1 MNEKKSRALLFI
13 LGITFGILIGAGAV
27 YLATSQATHTG
38 EVSENRIEQ
47 IVKKVLSLM
56 RMEKEA
62 QDTSAQQVVTDK
74 IAPNK
79 NPKPVKATLTPDS
92 GIADSAQKE
101 NNNITL
107 KDSLST
113 DSIAQSALA
122 NVEDIIIKKDELLLS
137 KSIEFVNIDNGNSKF
152 TSQEDSLLQVVSGIR
167 ELPKSLDNRTSFPI
181 ELWRSPINYRGYKFA
196 KNKLVLFGLD
206 EHAPLKLFHLEDMV
220 YLKYADAIYKI
231 DDYPDFRAFEKV
243 TNPQVITQLN
253 SK

>member
-1 MNEKKSRALLFI
+1 M
-13 LGITFGILIGAGAV
+13 
-27 YLATSQATHTG
+27 
-38 EVSENRIEQ
+38 
-47 IVKKVLSLM
+47 
-56 RMEKEA
+56 
-62 QDTSAQQVVTDK
+62 
-74 IAPNK
+74 
-79 NPKPVKATLTPDS
+79 
-92 GIADSAQKE
+92 
-101 NNNITL
+101 
-107 KDSLST
+107 
-113 DSIAQSALA
+113 
-122 NVEDIIIKKDELLLS
+122 EDIIIKKDELLLS

-167 ELPKSLDNRTSFPI
+167 ELPKSPDNRTSFPI